1 MTAKVHQNI
10 LKTLNKRNPE
20 KDVSKT
26 YMHYIKNVEILNSQ
40 NFYFSDF
47 FLHTEKTIFD
57 FELEMNEILK
67 VHFVNRVLKRI
78 FKKTTIDLLTPES
91 FSLLLDFY
99 DKWQEDSFVVI
110 KNNFKRQEKLETK
123 TDLKIVLSELLKN
136 DDIHFN
142 LEMIRNDIKSH
153 NRNTNDFLEL
163 VKADDT
169 LYYIKISVLS
179 LDLLQKYSSPKY
191 CIKEGYKSIFENMP
205 FVLSP
210 LLCFDFNP
218 ERKNFRTFIIL
229 SDMEYLEL
237 HDYNNILTE
246 IEIDEER
253 NINPKRRQ
261 ENPIEISYIDKIF
274 KTGVSKDDIFDLMKH
289 EDFSRYENR
298 KTNVSTLSFNIVVKY
313 LLEQNG
319 KNQLNVKRLLL
330 NSKTKEKTA
339 YYIFKFFKNEIAKER
354 TNTKMD
360 DGIIELLNLSFAIFD
375 DKKRYAVL
383 TDIHQEIKTKFF
395 RCKNEEIKNLRS
407 LTHLVDYKKNQEDFI
422 ESEFIYHSTSLEFFY
437 DKILFA
443 SFSNKEKEFIKKSKQ
458 IKYLMKN
465 LLNLNMKT
473 MYLPEISSY
482 ILDSFSYEIKEMY
495 LEKLLTIFNLNHKED
510 RQKIRHIWDY
520 LRKNDQ
526 ESLLKL
532 KTKIRSINERLD
544 QNEALIEK
552 ISKSYG
558 LNSKYKECFDSAVDF
573 DSMIEKEEKQ
583 EEKQNKKDTF
593 YLAKSKE
600 ITEKKSVNDYSKL
613 EKLDN
618 EKLLKIINDIV

>member
-20 KDVSKT
+20 KDVAKT

-78 FKKTTIDLLTPES
+78 LKKTTIELLTPEA

-99 DKWQEDSFVVI
+99 DKWQEDSFVI
-110 KNNFKRQEKLETK
+110 MKNNFKRQEKLETK
-123 TDLKIVLSELLKN
+123 SDLKIALSELLKN
-136 DDIHFN
+136 NDIHFN

-153 NRNTNDFLEL
+153 NRNTNDYLEL
-163 VKADDT
+163 IKADNT
-169 LYYIKISVLS
+169 LYYIKMSVLS
-179 LDLLQKYSSPKY
+179 LELLQKYASPKY

-218 ERKNFRTFIIL
+218 ERKQFRTFVIL

-237 HDYNNILTE
+237 HDHNNMLTE
-246 IEIDEER
+246 IEINEDS
-253 NINPKRRQ
+253 NINPKKRQ
-261 ENPIEISYIDKIF
+261 EQPIEISYIDKIF
-274 KTGVSKDDIFDLMKH
+274 KTGVSKDNIFDLMKH
-289 EDFSRYENR
+289 EDFSKYENR

-330 NSKTKEKTA
+330 NTKTKEKTA

-354 TNTKMD
+354 TSTKMD
-360 DGIIELLNLSFAIFD
+360 EGIIELLNLSFEVFN
-375 DKKRYAVL
+375 DKKRYAIL
-383 TDIHQEIKTKFF
+383 TDIHEEIKTKFF
-395 RCKNEEIKNLRS
+395 RCKNEEIRNLRS
-407 LTHLVDYKKNQEDFI
+407 LTDLIEYKKSQEDFI

-443 SFSNKEKEFIKKSKQ
+443 SFSSEEKEFIKKSKQ

-465 LLNLNMKT
+465 LLNLKMKT
-473 MYLPEISSY
+473 MYLPEISNY
-482 ILDSFSYEIKEMY
+482 ILDSFSYEIKEIY
-495 LEKLLTIFNLNHKED
+495 LEKLLTIFNLSYRED
-510 RQKIRHIWDY
+510 RQQIRHIWTY
-520 LRKNDQ
+520 LKKNDQ

-532 KTKIRSINERLD
+532 KTKIRSINERVA

-552 ISKSYG
+552 ISRSYG
-558 LNSKYKECFDSAVDF
+558 FNSKYKECFDGDVDF
-573 DSMIEKEEKQ
+573 DSANAVEDIPKEKNDFYLPNKKEE
-583 EEKQNKKDTF
+583 
-593 YLAKSKE
+593 
-600 ITEKKSVNDYSKL
+600 EKKETVNDYSKL
-613 EKLDN
+613 GKLDN
-618 EKLLKIINDIV
+618 ERLLKIINDIV